1 MNLQF
6 RWHNKHVFFPSISHN
21 TKCYLWASL
30 IAQLVKNPPVMQ
42 DTPVRFL
49 GWEEPMQKG
58 EANHS
63 SILGL
68 PLWLSWL
75 RIRPQCGRP
84 GFNPWVRKIPWRR
97 ERLPTPVI
105 WPGELHGLYSRCARK
120 ESDTTEQ
127 LSLSHVIYSHG
138 YSVLLSNYKSL
149 QSCLS
154 SKGKERK
161 AFSNPLGFD

>member
-1 MNLQF
+1 
-6 RWHNKHVFFPSISHN
+6 
-21 TKCYLWASL
+21 
-30 IAQLVKNPPVMQ
+30 MQ

-105 WPGELHGLYSRCARK
+105 WPGELGRSPGEGK
-120 ESDTTEQ
+120 
-127 LSLSHVIYSHG
+127 G
-138 YSVLLSNYKSL
+138 YPP
-149 QSCLS
+149 Q
-154 SKGKERK
+154 
-161 AFSNPLGFD
+161 

>member
-1 MNLQF
+1 M
-6 RWHNKHVFFPSISHN
+6 FFPSISHN

-75 RIRPQCGRP
+75 RICPQCGRP
-84 GFNPWVRKIPWRR
+84 GLGRS
-97 ERLPTPVI
+97 
-105 WPGELHGLYSRCARK
+105 PGEGKGHPLQYSGLENSTDCIVHGVTKSWTGLSNFHFHFLISQVLEPGNPRSTGQHGGVLVTALFRLQNTASWGYPHRKQK
-120 ESDTTEQ
+120 ESE
-127 LSLSHVIYSHG
+127 LSLDS
-138 YSVLLSNYKSL
+138 
-149 QSCLS
+149 
-154 SKGKERK
+154 
-161 AFSNPLGFD
+161 